1 MSLIHA
7 PLTAAF
13 RARPLIVYAFMTDHG
28 EALTPL
34 FLKYTAEDTEYKARM
49 LPVDGYRGRES
60 YSLYAVTVPAA
71 HMKGEALC
79 YSFFYQGRE
88 GETYRV
94 PLAEVPAEEKEAH
107 AETDN
112 VPALL
117 PLEIPEKHYL
127 ASGDLV
133 LRFVVLGTEKCTPT
147 VSVFTQHGEEIF
159 SCEANTMGELEA
171 RIPFSLLSRTGAKL
185 RFALSAAG
193 PCCVATLGNE
203 KSPLT
208 VHLIDNAGPALTAVR
223 PKDGEVLPKGS
234 APCLEVSYF
243 DISGINLNNSVF
255 CLDGSNLSQDA
266 EWGETRMTY
275 TPPKALRVG
284 KHVMELTLR
293 DKKGNHTYYRVKFF
307 VGENAQ
313 KEEESG
319 DKRKNAKPWHT
330 AAFAAKVFSA
340 FRGLFSDKK

>member
-13 RARPLIVYAFMTDHG
+13 RARALTVYAFLTDHG

-34 FLKYTAEDTEYKARM
+34 FLKYQAADAEYQARM
-49 LPVDGYRGRES
+49 LPVDGYRDTES

-79 YSFFYQGRE
+79 YSFLYKERE
-88 GETYRV
+88 GEAYRV
-94 PLAEVPAEEKEAH
+94 PLAEASWEAD
-107 AETDN
+107 AKTDD

-133 LRFVVLGTEKCTPT
+133 LRFVVLGAEKVLPT

-159 SCEANTMGELEA
+159 SCETNERGELEA
-171 RIPFSLLSRTGAKL
+171 HIPITLLSRVGAKL
-185 RFALSAAG
+185 RFVLCASG
-193 PCCVATLGNE
+193 VHYVATLGSE

-208 VHLIDNAGPALTAVR
+208 VRLIDNAGPALTEVY
-223 PKDGEVLPKGS
+223 PKEGEILPKGDT
-234 APCLEVSYF
+234 PCFKAAYF
-243 DISGINLNNSVF
+243 DISGVNLRTSAF
-255 CLDGSNLSQDA
+255 CLDGHNLSQDA
-266 EWGETRMTY
+266 EWSETRVTY
-275 TPPKALRVG
+275 TPSKALRVG

-293 DKKGNHTYYRVKFF
+293 DKKGNRAYYRIKFF
-307 VGENAQ
+307 VGENAKE
-313 KEEESG
+313 KEEPK

-330 AAFAAKVFSA
+330 AAFAAKVFST

>member
-13 RARPLIVYAFMTDHG
+13 RARALTVYAFVTDHG

-34 FLKYTAEDTEYKARM
+34 FLKYKASDAEYQARM
-49 LPVDGYRGRES
+49 LPVDGYRDTET

-79 YSFFYQGRE
+79 YSFLYKERE
-88 GETYRV
+88 GEAYRV
-94 PLAEVPAEEKEAH
+94 PLAEASWEAD
-107 AETDN
+107 AKTDDI
-112 VPALL
+112 PALL

-133 LRFVVLGTEKCTPT
+133 LRFVVLGAEKVLPT

-159 SCEANTMGELEA
+159 SCETNERGELEA
-171 RIPFSLLSRTGAKL
+171 HIPLALLSRTGAKL
-185 RFALSAAG
+185 RFALCASGAHY
-193 PCCVATLGNE
+193 VATLGS
-203 KSPLT
+203 KGSPLT
-208 VHLIDNAGPALTAVR
+208 VRLIDNAGPALTATA
-223 PKDGEVLPKGS
+223 PKDGAVLPKGEV
-234 APCLEVSYF
+234 PCLEVSYF
-243 DISGINLNNSVF
+243 DISEVNLRNSVF
-255 CLDGSNLSQDA
+255 CLDGKNLSQDA
-266 EWGETRMTY
+266 EWSETHMTY

-293 DKKGNHTYYRVKFF
+293 DKKGNRAYYRIKFF
-307 VGENAQ
+307 VGENAP
-313 KEEESG
+313 KEEEPK
-319 DKRKNAKPWHT
+319 DKRKNVKPWHT
-330 AAFAAKVFSA
+330 AAFAAKVFST